1 MKHASYSILTE
12 IGQKTTN
19 SNSVPLKN
27 LLKCMSEFST
37 FWIFVEIRARAWQVQ
52 TESYLLRNQNKTKR
66 RARYFQKR
74 TDYKSVIS
82 FKIRISFEK

>member
-12 IGQKTTN
+12 IGQKNTTN

-27 LLKCMSEFST
+27 LLKCQNFLL

-74 TDYKSVIS
+74 TNSV
-82 FKIRISFEK
+82 

>member
-1 MKHASYSILTE
+1 
-12 IGQKTTN
+12 
-19 SNSVPLKN
+19 
-27 LLKCMSEFST
+27 MSEFST

-74 TDYKSVIS
+74 TNSV
-82 FKIRISFEK
+82 